1 MGNMSDDQQAAATK
15 ADIALLMGEF
25 GKMWQWKVDVD
36 GWRKEV
42 DGRFGDLEEK
52 MEKWTKELK
61 DHFDLVAENIRHD
74 FASANREEIDVLKDG
89 HKGHE
94 KRILT
99 LEHVAG
105 LAAR

>member
-1 MGNMSDDQQAAATK
+1 MSDDQQAAATK
-15 ADIALLMGEF
+15 GDIRMLKDDIQMIMEQL
-25 GKMWQWKVDVD
+25 GKMYDAQERWK
-36 GWRKEV
+36 
-42 DGRFGDLEEK
+42 
-52 MEKWTKELK
+52 TELK
-61 DHFDLVAENIRHD
+61 EHFDLVAENIRHD

-99 LEHVAG
+99 LERAAG

>member
-1 MGNMSDDQQAAATK
+1 
-15 ADIALLMGEF
+15 MGEF
-25 GKMWQWKVDVD
+25 GKMYDGQERWKEEMKHEMEQWK
-36 GWRKEV
+36 
-42 DGRFGDLEEK
+42 
-52 MEKWTKELK
+52 KELK

-74 FASANREEIDVLKDG
+74 FASANREEIDMLKDG

-99 LEHVAG
+99 LERTAG